1 MPPMIVPITAL
12 YAGLLSLVYVVI
24 GIPIGV
30 LRARTGVSI
39 YDGGNKELAVAIRRH
54 GNFFE
59 YVPLALLLLACLE
72 LNGAGPGLL
81 HGLGLTLLIARIL
94 HPLGLDYDQI
104 RKPLRGIGAVATQIV
119 IVIAAIA
126 LVYRTLMWRV

>member
-24 GIPIGV
+24 GIPVGV
-30 LRARTGVSI
+30 LRARTGVSL
-39 YDGGNKELAVAIRRH
+39 YDGGNKQLAVAIRRH
-54 GNFFE
+54 ANFFE

-72 LNGAGPGLL
+72 LNGAGSGLL
-81 HGLGLTLLIARIL
+81 HGLGLTLLVARIL
-94 HPLGLDYDQI
+94 HPLGLDFDVI
-104 RKPLRGIGAVATQIV
+104 RKPLRGLGAVATQIV
-119 IVIAAIA
+119 IVVAAIA